1 MARALAPDIVL
12 AEEPTANLDS
22 ATGRDLIGM
31 LRDLNRGT
39 GTTFLIASHDPAVID
54 AANLCIRLEDGRVAE
69 ANRCSGRA
77 ESAGAN
83 FHSQQTREIDS

>member
-1 MARALAPDIVL
+1 MGGGSL
-12 AEEPTANLDS
+12 
-22 ATGRDLIGM
+22 DLIGT
-31 LRDLNRGT
+31 LRDLNRAT

-54 AANLCIRLEDGRVAE
+54 AANLCIRLEDGRVTE
-69 ANRCSGRA
+69 ANRCSGRV

>member
-31 LRDLNRGT
+31 PRDLNRAT
-39 GTTFLIASHDPAVID
+39 GATFLIASPDPAVID

-69 ANRCSGRA
+69 ANRCSGWA
-77 ESAGAN
+77 ESAGASV
-83 FHSQQTREIDS
+83 HSQSTTEIDS